1 MQFVSLRVIKY
12 FPEEE
17 TWFWG
22 EVTKYLH
29 PTEPD
34 EVPLWHVT
42 YDDGDAEDMEE
53 SEVIEAN
60 YDILFENDPRESF
73 NPKPLIKRGSTISYE
88 IIKGLTGAAAFP
100 INNPTFTAAD
110 RIKKC
115 QIFGIPDTATSFI
128 SKTAAK
134 GTGDHPFEIRGY
146 YKKTGLY
153 GVDDE
158 WNTAPCTHAEN
169 KSWKKFI
176 VWDGTTTWSRGGTKH
191 KRGDPKLVKKDV
203 GHESLT
209 EANLNY
215 LKTKADSESNKSSP
229 KSATQQLLHY
239 KMLVQW
245 KDYCRSRGA
254 RLSFSPTCDQ
264 IQEIEEMMEGWQEFI
279 VKVIGIHARH
289 NQPRRLGSQT

>member
-1 MQFVSLRVIKY
+1 MNNLRITQFCSAANRWVWGTITSPIQPGHWRVA
-12 FPEEE
+12 
-17 TWFWG
+17 
-22 EVTKYLH
+22 L
-29 PTEPD
+29 
-34 EVPLWHVT
+34 
-42 YDDGDAEDMEE
+42 DDGRTTVVTHAAAL
-53 SEVIEAN
+53 EAN

-88 IIKGLTGAAAFP
+88 IIKGLTGAAVTA

-110 RIKKC
+110 RNKKC
-115 QIFGIPDTATSFI
+115 QIFGIPDTVTSFI

-134 GTGDHPFEIRGY
+134 GTGDHIFEIRGY

-158 WNTAPCTHAEN
+158 WNTVPCTHAEN
-169 KSWKKFI
+169 KSWKKFT
-176 VWDGTTTWSRGGTKH
+176 VWDGTTTWARGGTKH

-215 LKTKADSESNKSSP
+215 LKTKADSESNKSASQ
-229 KSATQQLLHY
+229 SATQKLHHY
-239 KMLVQW
+239 KMLDQW

-254 RLSFSPTCDQ
+254 RLSYSPTCDQ

-289 NQPRRLGSQT
+289 NQPHQLSQNA